1 MKCRT
6 SLLALLTAACCLGA
20 PAYAQ
25 GPSGQA
31 ADSRQELEHRSR
43 VAVDQN
49 LADYL
54 FLGTLN
60 AELQYAVHRNWTL
73 GLGAR
78 YNNWTWR
85 HRQDAQFQS
94 RNQTYYVA
102 GRWWPWY
109 T

>member
-6 SLLALLTAACCLGA
+6 LFLFAACLLAGPVAQAQA
-20 PAYAQ
+20 PA
-25 GPSGQA
+25 GPPAGSQQA
-31 ADSRQELEHRSR
+31 LERRAR

-54 FLGTLN
+54 FLGTVN
-60 AELQYAVHRNWTL
+60 AALQYSVHRNWTI

-94 RNQTYYVA
+94 RQQ
-102 GRWWPWY
+102 PIM
-109 T
+109 